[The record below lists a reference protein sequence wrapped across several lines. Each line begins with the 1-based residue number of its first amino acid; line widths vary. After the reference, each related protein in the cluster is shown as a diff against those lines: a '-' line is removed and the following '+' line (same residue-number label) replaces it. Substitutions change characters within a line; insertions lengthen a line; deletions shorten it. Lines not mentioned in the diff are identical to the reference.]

1 MIKQHLNEACF
12 ERLRVYLE
20 HKLERYGNKD
30 SHFVASLFAKIWH
43 LSNVKCSNHSSVC
56 FLHSWWRI
64 AFTRSISKHICVHRR
79 AFACSHLTFSC
90 FLNTQRSRNCSPEGQ
105 VLRVPYCQIYRA
117 QNWCRWSRATNV
129 YTKKNWLSILLA
141 AWKNKRSTAKYSALK
156 KLSMFTRTVWLLPW
170 YTLNTFYQMRCRNVI
185 FSTFSQYSICG
196 EYQQVFALHILS
208 CFDTVKLYM
217 KMSFGEIFEQT
228 IVLVTDS
235 YDL

>member
-1 MIKQHLNEACF
+1 MIKQHLNEAYF

-20 HKLERYGNKD
+20 HTLERYGNKD

-43 LSNVKCSNHSSVC
+43 LSNVKYSNHCSVC

-141 AWKNKRSTAKYSALK
+141 AWKNKRSTAKYSTLK
-156 KLSMFTRTVWLLPW
+156 KLSMFTRTVSAFTVIYFKNILPNEMQKRYFFHLVAILDMWRISTGFCITHTFMFWYGKTIQWKCLSAKYLSKLLF
-170 YTLNTFYQMRCRNVI
+170 L
-185 FSTFSQYSICG
+185 
-196 EYQQVFALHILS
+196 
-208 CFDTVKLYM
+208 
-217 KMSFGEIFEQT
+217 
-228 IVLVTDS
+228 
-235 YDL
+235 